1 MSKARKIK
9 KIISAITLT
18 SLGIVLG
25 SSLSISNLPNSISKI
40 EISNNNS
47 AGTTTGAEN
56 NSYTIASNVQPTN
69 KYADQITNQEL
80 QSVLQSSDSSITFT
94 VVILPVT
101 ETNINQ
107 GSVDFLIYQRKKEN
121 NDTYKVSFADAT
133 KSNSG
138 TTGGGSKATG
148 AQSDNQIS
156 SDILNK
162 YKTEENS
169 TSTAAQQKNVFN
181 SLKFSNL
188 SNWILKKEFEIKWK
202 SDEEISKYIKNKTTK
217 GLTSEDVWL
226 NMVEKDFLPP
236 LGDGNKE
243 GPHTEITVTEKTN
256 INDTQLGN
264 VGFYSIKIEIKG
276 TTQNGSGKDTA
287 QNGKETTSTKEF
299 GGFLTESN
307 QRFNLEFTGNPNIG
321 NLTIAKDNLFNKG
334 NSAAQIGTKLSDLTP
349 SEFASPNGG
358 TQTLIEILTQNKH
371 LNNNGANKIFTLS
384 FGNLKNIEF
393 NKPTISTKAI
403 TDDAKITNI
412 DTIPNDSN
420 GSLQMVVYYE
430 AFDVYE
436 GKNKKNVVTYNF
448 PVGTFRSDTAA
459 DATLFINWKTVD
471 ALPNMNYSNEVVN
484 EYYKNREDKEFARIF
499 SNRFLDTTE
508 QVKAMEREVSIEY
521 EGIPGSETNGQY
533 TSTSESIKVTLTFP
547 NWGAQDNNFTISNVF
562 KFQGSTYDNTSAG
575 DSLAFQWKS
584 NKQLFDENRTFS
596 EIKPSQIALELIQKN
611 SNGANNALYSTF
623 ALGNSGQN
631 AEVTILPNDADGTMM
646 VYMRNKTTAGADIVS
661 PTTHLYQQMYVGF
674 KKVNNSGNVTSF
686 AWIPQNQIDQQL
698 LAIPVDQITK
708 QNVIDLY
715 LSKTDLFKDRVLTE
729 DNVIIYPQQDESG
742 TQTLVVKVTFPM
754 YNQSIPGIDIEKQT
768 FMTVIKGFSV
778 INNNNVGE
786 IVPPKDLTAIVSIT
800 SALCISIALGTW
812 LGALLIRRARVKTF
826 IKKEKVKKAK
836 IKK

>member
-47 AGTTTGAEN
+47 SGTTTTSQN
-56 NSYTIASNVQPTN
+56 NSYTVVSGVQPTN

-80 QSVLQSSDSSITFT
+80 QSVLQSTNSSITFT

-107 GSVDFLIYQRKKEN
+107 GSVDFLIYQRESKGTGSY
-121 NDTYKVSFADAT
+121 DVSFADAT
-133 KSNSG
+133 KSE
-138 TTGGGSKATG
+138 TTGSGSKATG

-156 SDILNK
+156 TDVLNK
-162 YKTEENS
+162 YKIDTGTTG
-169 TSTAAQQKNVFN
+169 TSTTAEQKNVFN
-181 SLKFSNL
+181 SLKFSSL
-188 SNWILKKEFEIKWK
+188 SDWILKKEFEIKWK
-202 SDEEISKYIKNKTTK
+202 SDTEISKYIKNKTTK

-236 LGDGNKE
+236 LGDSSSQ
-243 GPHTEITVTEKTN
+243 GPHTEITVTEKTEIDSN
-256 INDTQLGN
+256 KQIGN
-264 VGFYSIKIEIKG
+264 VGFYTIKIDIKG
-276 TTQNGSGKDTA
+276 TTQSGKV
-287 QNGKETTSTKEF
+287 KETTSTKEF

-307 QRFNLEFTGNPNIG
+307 QRFNFEFTGNSNIG
-321 NLTIAKDNLFNKG
+321 NLTIEKENLFNKG
-334 NSAAQIGTKLSDLTP
+334 NLAAKTGTKLSELTP

-358 TQTLIEILTQNKH
+358 TQMLIKILTQNEG
-371 LNNNGANKIFTLS
+371 LSNNNGNKIFTLS

-393 NKPTISTKAI
+393 NKPTSSTKAI
-403 TDDAKITNI
+403 TADAKITNI

-436 GKNKKNVVTYNF
+436 GKNKSNVVTYNF

-484 EYYKNREDKEFARIF
+484 EYYKNKDDKEFARIF

-521 EGIPGSETNGQY
+521 EGIQGSETNGQY
-533 TSTSESIKVTLTFP
+533 TSTSDSIIVTLTFP
-547 NWGAQDNNFTISNVF
+547 DWGAQGNSFKISNVF
-562 KFQGSTYDNTSAG
+562 KFKGSTYDNTTSSNDA
-575 DSLAFQWKS
+575 LTFQWKS

-596 EIKPSQIALELIQKN
+596 EIQPSQIALELIQKN

-646 VYMRNKTTAGADIVS
+646 VYMRNKTDAGAGIVS
-661 PTTHLYQQMYVGF
+661 ASTHLYQQMYVGF

-742 TQTLVVKVTFPM
+742 TQTLVVEVTFPM